1 MSDFSVR
8 LKKAFDDLPREKR
21 VQARIADACGVSKP
35 SVSDWFKGDTKLP
48 ASDVMLRLCDYL
60 GVSPYW
66 LVLGKGEKDPSGY
79 ITLTETIWPFEKVD
93 HSEFEKLTERQK
105 GNIDMLLAVEI
116 AKISTLVDAKKILP
130 AAKVAG
136 SR

>member
-1 MSDFSVR
+1 MSDFSSR

-21 VQARIADACGVSKP
+21 VQARMADACSVSRP

-60 GVSPYW
+60 GVNPYW
-66 LVLGKGEKDPSGY
+66 LVLGKGAKEPNGY
-79 ITLTETIWPFEKVD
+79 ISSTEAIWPFDRVD
-93 HSEFEKLTERQK
+93 YSEFEKLTERQK
-105 GNIDMLLAVEI
+105 GNMDMLLAMEI
-116 AKISTLVDAKKILP
+116 AKISDPVKTKKILP
-130 AAKVAG
+130 QAKVAG